1 LALSGVL
8 PALLLMAL
16 VERLDARRPEP
27 RALLR
32 RVALWGAL
40 STVPA
45 VAVETALG
53 ALGPTAGVEH
63 ALYAAFVV
71 AALTEE
77 TVKAL
82 VLYRFVWREPAF
94 DERLDGIVY
103 ATRAGLGFAMVENV
117 LYLFDTTSGADF
129 LSVFVMRAVFAVP
142 GHAISAGFMGYWA
155 ARRRFDGVGPGLAG
169 GLAVAIALH
178 GAYDASLFLIT
189 DSGGS
194 LGLWT
199 LALLLVPFVVLVGG
213 YRRLKAHAAVA
224 LRLDDA
230 EQARAAPAPAH
241 PFAAGFALR

>member
-1 LALSGVL
+1 
-8 PALLLMAL
+8 
-16 VERLDARRPEP
+16 
-27 RALLR
+27 
-32 RVALWGAL
+32 
-40 STVPA
+40 
-45 VAVETALG
+45 
-53 ALGPTAGVEH
+53 
-63 ALYAAFVV
+63 
-71 AALTEE
+71 
-77 TVKAL
+77 
-82 VLYRFVWREPAF
+82 
-94 DERLDGIVY
+94 
-103 ATRAGLGFAMVENV
+103 
-117 LYLFDTTSGADF
+117 
-129 LSVFVMRAVFAVP
+129 
-142 GHAISAGFMGYWA
+142 MGYWA